1 MIMMSSKLLLW
12 HLTLYLLEKTG
23 KVKYLEAENMFLVG
37 ERINIKGK
45 GGEKE
50 IWRRKIFLFVDE
62 KNNREGKGGS
72 FLRGQLIQKII
83 CKRPVDLNDHLQEA
97 GQSR

>member
-1 MIMMSSKLLLW
+1 MF
-12 HLTLYLLEKTG
+12 LEETETG
-23 KVKYLEAENMFLVG
+23 KIKHLETETMFFFLG
-37 ERINIKGK
+37 DRINIKGK